1 MILTKTNAKKK
12 KSYNHG
18 QKKGKQDTPHNHK
31 TDLQGCRDGSVIK
44 HTGYAEDR
52 LSELVEG
59 LPSMKETLGSIPKAT
74 QTRYGDVDLL
84 ALGRRRWK

>member
-12 KSYNHG
+12 KVI
-18 QKKGKQDTPHNHK
+18 QPWTEKGKTRHTTEHK